1 MTDFFKRK
9 KKKKSGLIKE
19 AADKTL
25 IKALENRVPLKEEG
39 SAGAWAEEPRKREI
53 TSAGGAR
60 VKENAICG
68 ERRKERERGEA
79 KEWRGEKGLKVGVRP
94 CQ

>member
-9 KKKKSGLIKE
+9 KKEKSGLIKE

-39 SAGAWAEEPRKREI
+39 SAGAWAGEPRKREI

-68 ERRKERERGEA
+68 ERRREREREGRRRNGGRRRA
-79 KEWRGEKGLKVGVRP
+79 
-94 CQ
+94 